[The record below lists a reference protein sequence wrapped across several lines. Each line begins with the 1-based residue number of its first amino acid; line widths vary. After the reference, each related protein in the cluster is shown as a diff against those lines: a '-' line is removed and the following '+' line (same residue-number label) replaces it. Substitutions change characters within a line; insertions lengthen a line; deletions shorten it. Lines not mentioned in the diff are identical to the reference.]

1 MFFDDSKISSG
12 NFCVRWWIKRH
23 YWKHAIFYGA
33 AASVQYYCFL
43 YFIFLALPSVMES
56 SSYFRKGYA
65 LKRSKSSWFQL
76 FTLRVFAASTV
87 IVNYLFLLEL
97 LSSFGNGSP
106 HVTWDET
113 WCFTPNTGYNLDAT
127 LLSFCPLLWCLWL
140 QSTNLSQVIYKW
152 EICNLKK
159 TTFCVFKGEVGHLG
173 FLGEWNKWF
182 AIYFDL
188 QRSHKLRQEAFWHSS
203 QDPVLHLHPFLS
215 LVTLSLCYC

>member
-12 NFCVRWWIKRH
+12 NFCVRWWIKKH

-106 HVTWDET
+106 HVTWDRHDVLPRT
-113 WCFTPNTGYNLDAT
+113 LVTVWT
-127 LLSFCPLLWCLWL
+127 LLYWAFVLSSGACGCSL
-140 QSTNLSQVIYKW
+140 QIS
-152 EICNLKK
+152 
-159 TTFCVFKGEVGHLG
+159 
-173 FLGEWNKWF
+173 
-182 AIYFDL
+182 
-188 QRSHKLRQEAFWHSS
+188 LR
-203 QDPVLHLHPFLS
+203 
-215 LVTLSLCYC
+215 